1 MDNVVIIKIEGIE
14 YEFKLKSSSILYLEK
29 KLGKNIFEAFQN
41 PDFTVMVNL
50 FYACASQSCK
60 DKYHNEA
67 DLFDA
72 LLEEYG
78 MQELAEKYLAEIVQK
93 SGLVQKG
100 KADIIPMTPSS
111 ETGKKT
117 WNK

>member
-1 MDNVVIIKIEGIE
+1 MYNVVIIKIEGIE

-29 KLGKNIFEAFQN
+29 KLGRNIFEAFQN
-41 PDFTVMVNL
+41 PNFTVMCNI
-50 FYACASQSCK
+50 FYACANDACK
-60 DKYHNEA
+60 LKYKNEG

-78 MQELAEKYLAEIVQK
+78 MQELAETYLSQIVEK
-93 SGLVQKG
+93 SGLVKKQPE
-100 KADIIPMTPSS
+100 IPTPSG
-111 ETGKKT
+111 ENKEKT

>member
-1 MDNVVIIKIEGIE
+1 MDNIVIIKIDGIE

-29 KLGKNIFEAFQN
+29 KLGRNIFEAFQN
-41 PDFTVMVNL
+41 PDFTVMVNI
-50 FYACASQSCK
+50 FYACASNECK
-60 DKYHNEA
+60 IKFKDEG

-72 LLEEYG
+72 LLAEYG

-93 SGLVQKG
+93 SGLVQRTE
-100 KADIIPMTPSS
+100 IPTPST
-111 ETGKKT
+111 ENKEKT

>member
-1 MDNVVIIKIEGIE
+1 MDNVVIIKIDGIE

-50 FYACASQSCK
+50 FYACANDACK
-60 DKYHNEA
+60 LKYKNEG

-78 MQELAEKYLAEIVQK
+78 MQELAETYLSQIVQK
-93 SGLVQKG
+93 SGLVQKSE
-100 KADIIPMTPSS
+100 IPMTPSPEIEAKAWS
-111 ETGKKT
+111 K
-117 WNK
+117 

>member
-14 YEFKLKSSSILYLEK
+14 YEFKLKSSSILQLEK
-29 KLGKNIFEAFQN
+29 KLEKNIFEAFQN
-41 PDFTVMVNL
+41 PNFTVMVNL
-50 FYACASQSCK
+50 FYACASDACK
-60 DKYHNEA
+60 LKYKNEG

-78 MQELAEKYLAEIVQK
+78 MQELAEKYLADIVQK
-93 SGLVQKG
+93 SGLVQKSE
-100 KADIIPMTPSS
+100 IPMTPSP
-111 ETGKKT
+111 EVAEKT

>member
-1 MDNVVIIKIEGIE
+1 MDNVVIIKIEGVE

-41 PDFTVMVNL
+41 PDFTIMVNL
-50 FYACASQSCK
+50 FYACASDACK
-60 DKYHNEA
+60 LKYKTEG

-72 LLEEYG
+72 LLGEYG
-78 MQELAEKYLAEIVQK
+78 MQELTETYLSQIVQK
-93 SGLVQKG
+93 SGLVQKAE
-100 KADIIPMTPSS
+100 KQTPSE
-111 ETGKKT
+111 ETNTKT

>member
-14 YEFKLKSSSILYLEK
+14 YEFKLKSSVIIHLEK
-29 KLGKNIFEAFQN
+29 KLGRNIFEAFQN
-41 PDFTVMVNL
+41 PDFTVMCNI
-50 FYACASQSCK
+50 FFACSNDACRL
-60 DKYHNEA
+60 KYKTEG

-72 LLEEYG
+72 LLAEYG

-93 SGLVQKG
+93 SGLVQKQ
-100 KADIIPMTPSS
+100 KEIPMTPS
-111 ETGKKT
+111 EEVKEKT

>member
-1 MDNVVIIKIEGIE
+1 MDNVVIIKIEGTE

-29 KLGKNIFEAFQN
+29 KLGRNIFEAFQN
-41 PDFTVMVNL
+41 PDFTVMVNI
-50 FYACASQSCK
+50 FYACASEACRL
-60 DKYHNEA
+60 KYKNEG

-72 LLEEYG
+72 LLAEYG

-93 SGLVQKG
+93 SGLVQKQE
-100 KADIIPMTPSS
+100 IPTPSG
-111 ETGKKT
+111 EDKEKT